1 MKRLKLILLSLLCAF
16 GAQALSASATL
27 IAPGTYTF
35 NVDFTAAMPYSSA
48 EQTLQGSL
56 DPGESVSS
64 VMFSGLNGTGLIRS
78 SIGATDNQS
87 PGSPPFSF
95 GPSTVGSSSAD
106 VLDGLYSIQLTVSGG
121 AVDIALLSTFVVN
134 AAGATIASQTLI
146 PSAAPEPATLA
157 LIGLGLSG
165 LALTRRRRA
174 H

>member
-157 LIGLGLSG
+157 LIGLGAYPAS
-165 LALTRRRRA
+165 R
-174 H
+174 